1 MTDKQ
6 FCMSSYLAFRYIE
19 KEDTNFYDGLKTFT
33 LPLPDAS
40 KFTYVHTVEDIDR
53 ELQKVFNSLK
63 GEKLGI
69 CLSGGMD
76 SAILASYMRG
86 CDAYTFRFLGGE
98 FQKEELNRA
107 EYYANYYG
115 LHLHYVDIDWSTVEK
130 YLPVMMRHRN
140 APVHSIEPQ
149 LYQAALQ
156 AKADGVTRMIVGESS
171 DLIFGGM
178 DKLLAKDWT
187 KDEFQKEGS
196 CGYELSVRAL

>member
-1 MTDKQ
+1 M
-6 FCMSSYLAFRYIE
+6 
-19 KEDTNFYDGLKTFT
+19 NFYEGLKTFNI
-33 LPLPDAS
+33 PQPDES
-40 KFTYVHTVEDIDR
+40 QLTYVYTVEDIDR
-53 ELQKVFNSLK
+53 EIQKVFDSLK

-86 CDAYTFRFLGGE
+86 QDAYTFRFLGGE
-98 FQKEELNRA
+98 FMKEELARA

-115 LHLHYVDIDWSTVEK
+115 LNLHYVDIDWSTVEK
-130 YLPVMMRHRN
+130 YLPIMMRHRN

-156 AKADGVTRMIVGESS
+156 AKADGVTHLIVGESS

-187 KDEFQKEGS
+187 ME
-196 CGYELSVRAL
+196 